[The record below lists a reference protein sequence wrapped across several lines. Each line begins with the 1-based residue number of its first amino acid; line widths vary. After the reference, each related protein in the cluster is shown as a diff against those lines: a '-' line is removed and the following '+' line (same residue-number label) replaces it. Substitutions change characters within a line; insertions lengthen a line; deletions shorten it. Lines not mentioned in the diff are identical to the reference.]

1 MIVRLSEIGKR
12 FNKEWIFRH
21 LDYTFESGKSYAI
34 TGPNG
39 SGKSTLLKII
49 AGHQIPSE
57 GEINYSQQEDTIAAE
72 QIFSHLSMVAPYQEL
87 IEEFSIL
94 EQLHFHKAFKKL
106 NENTSIQDIL
116 KACQFEAHRHKL
128 VKELSSGMKQR
139 LQLALA
145 FFFQSDLL
153 LLDEPTSYLDAANTQ
168 WYQENI
174 QKILNTG
181 KIIII
186 CSNRPEEYAGFNP
199 TELNV
204 LDFK

>member
-1 MIVRLSEIGKR
+1 MIIRLSEIGKR
-12 FNKEWIFRH
+12 YNKEWIFRH

-57 GEINYSQQEDTIAAE
+57 GELSYAHQEKSIPAE
-72 QIFSHLSMVAPYQEL
+72 HIFSHLSMVAPYLEL

-94 EQLHFHKAFKKL
+94 EQLQFHQAFKRL
-106 NENTSIQDIL
+106 SEQTSIQDIL
-116 KACQFEAHRHKL
+116 RICNFEGHRHKL

-186 CSNRPEEYAGFNP
+186 CSNRPEEYIDFNP
-199 TELNV
+199 TELNI